1 MPSYSVSE
9 VNFANRNSNP
19 FNYSNSGAL
28 DTVTTNSLNDFYPS
42 ISVNDDNKQSIS
54 QILKEANSLSVIVN
68 NTTPEVKPKVTDDGN
83 RFDPD
88 NRSLFQVVVVEDRQE
103 IDLQNNEIRKQLHRL
118 VRRPGKNFTE
128 LFDNIKT
135 LKGNTEVQVK
145 MVELIIKESLRFKR
159 QHLAHLLEEY
169 VQSLLSVENK

>member
-68 NTTPEVKPKVTDDGN
+68 NTTPEVKPK
-83 RFDPD
+83 
-88 NRSLFQVVVVEDRQE
+88 VVVVEDRQE